1 MRNALWLDS
10 LTITE
15 EPRRSYDG
23 KMRWGCVPA
32 NVPSALPL
40 RSVVPPA
47 SASPIGGLT
56 KPRTPRQKASHFVRW
71 RARQSRKM

>member
-23 KMRWGCVPA
+23 KMRWGCVP
-32 NVPSALPL
+32 PL
-40 RSVVPPA
+40 LAPDPQGRRD
-47 SASPIGGLT
+47 GQLRGE
-56 KPRTPRQKASHFVRW
+56 R
-71 RARQSRKM
+71 